1 MNMLPYPQTEVLTK
15 LLYKVLM
22 LFQLINILNYLE
34 QSLANVKTY
43 IFVIIIDVFT
53 KYKQWENISPMIINT
68 ILYKFT

>member
-22 LFQLINILNYLE
+22 LSQLINILNYLE

-53 KYKQWENISPMIINT
+53 KYRQ
-68 ILYKFT
+68 